1 MNLANSASRHVSRS
15 NNFPAL
21 SFSGGSDDPPP
32 TPQFDHK
39 ERKKRKPEEEKKV
52 AKTRVVWRKKKKL
65 VSAIRQKSN
74 ATRRV
79 VNTPGP
85 PLFNFNELAKIQ
97 DGPLSSTPPRFDVIM
112 SRREGGATVCT
123 IASMIR
129 GADTRKR
136 ILNVMPGYTG
146 IRFQLHSSWHEHV
159 SRYTISLI
167 YREVT

>member
-1 MNLANSASRHVSRS
+1 MIHHRRHSLITKR
-15 NNFPAL
+15 
-21 SFSGGSDDPPP
+21 G
-32 TPQFDHK
+32 
-39 ERKKRKPEEEKKV
+39 KKKKPEEEKKV

-85 PLFNFNELAKIQ
+85 LLFNFNELAKIQ

-129 GADTRKR
+129 GGDTRKR

>member
-1 MNLANSASRHVSRS
+1 MIHHRRHSLITKRGKKK
-15 NNFPAL
+15 N
-21 SFSGGSDDPPP
+21 
-32 TPQFDHK
+32 Q
-39 ERKKRKPEEEKKV
+39 KKRKKLRKQELFG
-52 AKTRVVWRKKKKL
+52 AKRRNLFPPFGK
-65 VSAIRQKSN
+65 N
-74 ATRRV
+74 PTRRV

-85 PLFNFNELAKIQ
+85 SLFNFNELAKIQ

-112 SRREGGATVCT
+112 SRREGGATLCT

-129 GADTRKR
+129 GGDTRKR

>member
-39 ERKKRKPEEEKKV
+39 ERKKKKPEEEKKV

-74 ATRRV
+74 ATRR

-112 SRREGGATVCT
+112 SRREGGATLCT

-129 GADTRKR
+129 GGDTRKR
-136 ILNVMPGYTG
+136 ILNVTPGYTG

>member
-1 MNLANSASRHVSRS
+1 MIHHRRHSLITKRGKKK
-15 NNFPAL
+15 N
-21 SFSGGSDDPPP
+21 
-32 TPQFDHK
+32 Q
-39 ERKKRKPEEEKKV
+39 KKRKKV

-112 SRREGGATVCT
+112 SRREGGATLCT

-129 GADTRKR
+129 GGDTRKR
-136 ILNVMPGYTG
+136 ILNVTRYA
-146 IRFQLHSSWHEHV
+146 RLH
-159 SRYTISLI
+159 RYTFS
-167 YREVT
+167 VTLLVARTCFTLYNKFNLQEGNLTYLKRKKTFSSPY